1 VVMDQLTLVHPTA
14 LVPASATQE
23 ESVSAVHPSARV
35 SWKLILGIWTAY
47 GLLASAQQDLLAFM
61 NGRHVSV
68 LSGLALQ
75 VPQAWCWAA
84 LTPVV
89 LWLGRRLPLRGPGWP
104 LRVLVHILIAA
115 VIVFLVDA
123 FFAFYTPIVDPT
135 YVATA
140 PLLRR
145 AVRTFAWFFAVDS
158 VLYWGILALG
168 IAVDEAAQS
177 RSRDLQRSELAGQ
190 LATARLSALKM
201 QLHPHFLFNALHT
214 VGALV
219 RTGEKAPAVQ
229 VVARLGDLLRTML
242 DSAMTQEVSLREELE
257 FIKGYLDIEQIRFH
271 DRLSVRWEVETGI
284 LDTMVP
290 HMILQPLVENAL
302 RHGITPQEAGGV
314 LVIAAHAR
322 EELLELTVTD
332 NGRGLSQPGGGS
344 MTGVGL
350 ANTRLRLAQ
359 LYGPGATLE
368 VTDVPPEGVQAR
380 VVVPLRGRSA
390 K

>member
-1 VVMDQLTLVHPTA
+1 MVVASGSPA
-14 LVPASATQE
+14 LDAAAPADR
-23 ESVSAVHPSARV
+23 PSARV

-68 LSGLALQ
+68 WSGLALQ

-84 LTPVV
+84 LTPLVF
-89 LWLGRRLPLRGPGWP
+89 WLGRRLPLRGPGWP

-115 VIVFLVDA
+115 VLVFLVDS
-123 FFAFYTPIVDPT
+123 FFAFYTPIIDPT

-177 RSRDLQRSELAGQ
+177 RARDLQRSELAGQ

-219 RTGEKAPAVQ
+219 RTGDRAPAVQ

-242 DSAMTQEVSLREELE
+242 DTAMTQEVPLREELD
-257 FIKGYLDIEQIRFH
+257 FIKGYLDIEQIRFQ
-271 DRLSVRWEVETGI
+271 DRLSVRWEVENGV
-284 LDTMVP
+284 LDIMVP

-314 LVIAAHAR
+314 LVIAAQAR
-322 EELLELTVTD
+322 DGGLELTVTD
-332 NGRGLSQPGGGS
+332 NGHGLSQGRPES
-344 MTGVGL
+344 PTGVGL

-359 LYGPGATLE
+359 LYGNAARLD

-380 VVVPLRGRSA
+380 VVVPLRGRA
-390 K
+390 AL